1 MEDLIKLK
9 TAMDLIVTGLYE
21 KERQKKKGEY
31 FYSKRLIHG
40 INLFQSLNYKYNP
53 EGFDF
58 GKMHEQS
65 FITEYAMRP
74 VAEWFQGWKNKENL
88 KLEDQSFYYMDALV
102 GDSGFHTL
110 VEKCKLSYPDLE
122 IILWD
127 ETRLQEKLL
136 QPETQGAYRYWF
148 ENTVVFDQ
156 QFELSYSKAV
166 NSWAKHKYIPE
177 IHTRGYIHERLGYF
191 LGCDELAK
199 KRNDEVGRFVNR
211 LEALSRAYKDI
222 LALGFSSSA
231 KELEDKIAK
240 DIESIRKWLALLVA
254 EKEAIKDGGSTKF
267 TIQPLGL

>member
-74 VAEWFQGWKNKENL
+74 VAEWFHGWKNKESL

-102 GDSGFHTL
+102 GDSGFHTFHVNDNCEDYIEY
-110 VEKCKLSYPDLE
+110 VEK
-122 IILWD
+122 
-127 ETRLQEKLL
+127 
-136 QPETQGAYRYWF
+136 
-148 ENTVVFDQ
+148 
-156 QFELSYSKAV
+156 
-166 NSWAKHKYIPE
+166 
-177 IHTRGYIHERLGYF
+177 
-191 LGCDELAK
+191 GCDC
-199 KRNDEVGRFVNR
+199 RD
-211 LEALSRAYKDI
+211 
-222 LALGFSSSA
+222 
-231 KELEDKIAK
+231 
-240 DIESIRKWLALLVA
+240 
-254 EKEAIKDGGSTKF
+254 
-267 TIQPLGL
+267 